1 MRAAAYSVPMTRG
14 DDLEAIVRR
23 HQRALWRYLRA
34 LGAEPGTADDLL
46 QDTFLVALRA
56 GLADRGPAAVATFL
70 RQTARHLFLRRRR
83 DQGRREELLV
93 ELADRLWQQDCSDD
107 GEQWLAAL
115 RACVDALDGRPR
127 DVVRLF
133 YAEGKDRVAVAAAL
147 GMQENGVKTL
157 LQRVRAV
164 LRGCVEQRIGGVR

>member
-1 MRAAAYSVPMTRG
+1 MTRG
-14 DDLEAIVRR
+14 DDLEAIVRQ

-34 LGAEPGTADDLL
+34 LGAEPATADDLL

-56 GLADRGPAAVATFL
+56 GLVDRGHAAVATFL

-93 ELADRLWQQDCSDD
+93 ELADRLWQDECGRDD

-115 RACVDALDGRPR
+115 RTCVDALDGRPR
-127 DVVRLF
+127 DVVKLF
-133 YAEGKDRVAVAAAL
+133 YVDGKDRAAVAAAL

-164 LRGCVEQRIGGVR
+164 LRACVEQRIGGGT